1 MFRMLAAAK
10 PKVEIEAG
18 RHDVQT
24 AADMLEALLR
34 AEIDTQCIALT
45 SAAACR
51 VEAAIAGIDLNG
63 LARAVITAAV
73 GGAEDPRPAC
83 EVTA

>member
-1 MFRMLAAAK
+1 MLAAAK

-34 AEIDTQCIALT
+34 TEIEMQCIAFA
-45 SAAACR
+45 SATACR
-51 VEAAIAGIDLNG
+51 VEAAVAGIDLNA
-63 LARAVITAAV
+63 LARAVITTAV
-73 GGAEDPRPAC
+73 GGADPRRRC
-83 EVTA
+83 ETTA